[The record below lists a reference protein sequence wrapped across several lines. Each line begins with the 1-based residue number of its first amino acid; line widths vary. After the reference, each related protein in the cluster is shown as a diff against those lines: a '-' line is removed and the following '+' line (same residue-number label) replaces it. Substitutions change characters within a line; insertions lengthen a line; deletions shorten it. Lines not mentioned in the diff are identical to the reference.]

1 LVADFVKGAD
11 TEERLGQAR
20 VTQKGWLKPSEVAFG
35 AMVALG
41 GAACVGLR
49 LIAVGGTP
57 MVFVVITSIFNAFA
71 YTGGQYPL
79 GLIHPRLGDFSIG
92 YLGLGDLFVLLYF
105 G

>member
-1 LVADFVKGAD
+1 MA
-11 TEERLGQAR
+11 
-20 VTQKGWLKPSEVAFG
+20 
-35 AMVALG
+35 
-41 GAACVGLR
+41 
-49 LIAVGGTP
+49 
-57 MVFVVITSIFNAFA
+57 FVVVTSIFNAFA